1 MKGRRSRSVLARCHR
16 YLWTKAISCKCCV
29 QEIMWFPN
37 VRIMNKLGKLI
48 ILVMKPALWS
58 WLVKR
63 FWIRWRTISKNIKV
77 SRTNSCWTISQ
88 GYRMSTLL
96 AIWTN
101 FRKSSR

>member
-48 ILVMKPALWS
+48 ILVMKPALW
-58 WLVKR
+58 
-63 FWIRWRTISKNIKV
+63 
-77 SRTNSCWTISQ
+77 
-88 GYRMSTLL
+88 
-96 AIWTN
+96 
-101 FRKSSR
+101 